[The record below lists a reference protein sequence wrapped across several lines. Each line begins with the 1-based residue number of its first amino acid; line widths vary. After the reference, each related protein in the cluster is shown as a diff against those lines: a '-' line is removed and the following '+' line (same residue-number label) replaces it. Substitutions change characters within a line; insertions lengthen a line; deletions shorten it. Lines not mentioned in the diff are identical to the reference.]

1 MKIKHFFLMA
11 LAIFALSACNNDELV
26 PSGNEPQEQG
36 YLILSLSS
44 PNSPN
49 PNPPA
54 YTSGTATDNGT
65 ATENQINSVIVV
77 LANATGTIS
86 TVINPSITNG
96 VTEKFKVLL
105 GDHYVYA
112 LVNSPITIRE
122 GDNINQVISLAEAIG
137 GFTDGSL
144 FMSNPRNSSAEQ
156 AGVFVT
162 ITNTNSLTNPAKIN
176 IHVDRVA
183 CKINDETT
191 TPTVTALAATTD
203 NLVDD
208 VDVEGFAIL
217 NVNKEFNLIQ
227 TWDTYNANDLI
238 LLSEVLST
246 PVASTGL
253 VAEQYLY
260 NISQYT
266 SLTKNAGDTIT
277 AITDLT
283 LGKPELFRNVP
294 LYVSENRPIITD
306 YGNSGITAGRG
317 ETTGVIYK
325 VQAKNGGSDL
335 GTFYKCKNILSEDLD
350 DVQALPE
357 FTGKTLSTL
366 SNPELRA
373 LGIKVYENGVM
384 YYSHFIRDPNEAHQ
398 HADLNYYA
406 VFRNSS
412 YKLKINSISALGDDV
427 PGGAVVDPSKP
438 GEPGNPPIDTE
449 DAYLE
454 VSVTVNPW
462 ILNLID
468 IDF

>member
-1 MKIKHFFLMA
+1 MKIKHFFLAA
-11 LAIFALSACNNDELV
+11 LAVFALSSCNDEIL
-26 PSGNEPQEQG
+26 PNDPNQEGEG
-36 YLILSLSS
+36 YLILTLNSQSS
-44 PNSPN
+44 SNSP
-49 PNPPA
+49 A
-54 YTSGTATDNGT
+54 RTSGTATDNGT
-65 ATENQINSVIVV
+65 ATENKINSIMVV
-77 LANATGTIS
+77 LTNATGTIS
-86 TVINPSITNG
+86 TVINPYITNG
-96 VTEKFKVLL
+96 VTEKIKVLL

-112 LVNSPITIRE
+112 LVNCPITITE

-137 GFTDGSL
+137 GFTDGAL
-144 FMSNPRNSSAEQ
+144 FMTNPRNSSAEQ

-162 ITNTNSLTNPAKIN
+162 ITNSNSLINPAKIN
-176 IHVDRVA
+176 IQVDRVA
-183 CKINDETT
+183 CKIADETT
-191 TPTVTALAATTD
+191 TPTITALAAATD
-203 NLVDD
+203 NFVDD

-227 TWDTYNANDLI
+227 TWDTNNANDLI

-246 PVASTGL
+246 PLTSTGL
-253 VAEQYLY
+253 IANQYLY
-260 NISQYT
+260 NIGQYT
-266 SLTKNAGDTIT
+266 SLTRNAGDTIT

-294 LYVSENRPIITD
+294 LYVSENRPIITG
-306 YGNSGITAGRG
+306 YGNDGITAGRG

-335 GTFYKCKNILSEDLD
+335 GTFYRYKTVLSEDLS

-357 FTGKTLSTL
+357 FTGKTLSSL

-384 YYSHFIRDPNEAHQ
+384 YYSHFICDPNEAHQ
-398 HADLNYYA
+398 YDSKNYYA

-427 PGGAVVDPSKP
+427 PGGAVVDPGKS

-449 DAYLE
+449 DAYLQ